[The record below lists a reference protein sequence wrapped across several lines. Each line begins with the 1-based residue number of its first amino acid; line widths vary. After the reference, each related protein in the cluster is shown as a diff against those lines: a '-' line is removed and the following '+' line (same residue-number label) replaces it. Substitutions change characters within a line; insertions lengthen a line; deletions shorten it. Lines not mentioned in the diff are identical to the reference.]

1 MSVQTK
7 PPLPTPNV
15 IPIVSRIQKDKDSIF
30 HASLY
35 GHEKMIRLIVAE
47 TDTEVDI
54 AKLDS
59 VSGNSAF
66 HLASASASGHLSIV
80 HQMMNKFGSL
90 YCLALI
96 NNDGRTTL
104 ELAAAENGRQEVV
117 HELLRVLR
125 RKHLR

>member
-1 MSVQTK
+1 MGYFPVRYDSRV
-7 PPLPTPNV
+7 V
-15 IPIVSRIQKDKDSIF
+15 IYEPKIF
-30 HASLY
+30 
-35 GHEKMIRLIVAE
+35 IRLA
-47 TDTEVDI
+47 T
-54 AKLDS
+54 
-59 VSGNSAF
+59 
-66 HLASASASGHLSIV
+66 GHLSIV

-104 ELAAAENGRQEVV
+104 ELAAENGRQEVV